1 MDSSKGDLY
10 LKVEIEF
17 PRDNWY
23 VEKNDLTKIRNILP
37 TKLTQE
43 EKEVDVPEAS
53 IELFT
58 DFSII
63 DSNQLPKYNQDRK
76 YEQQG
81 TSNHVPNNNT
91 M

>member
-43 EKEVDVPEAS
+43 EKRLMFQKQVS
-53 IELFT
+53 SYLLIFRL
-58 DFSII
+58 
-63 DSNQLPKYNQDRK
+63 
-76 YEQQG
+76 
-81 TSNHVPNNNT
+81 
-91 M
+91 

>member
-1 MDSSKGDLY
+1 M
-10 LKVEIEF
+10 KVEIEF

>member
-1 MDSSKGDLY
+1 M
-10 LKVEIEF
+10 KVEIEF

-63 DSNQLPKYNQDRK
+63 DSNQLPKYNHDRK